1 MAHAGVA
8 AHHRRMVM
16 KLLIVEDSA
25 PIRASLLGLLEG
37 VEGLGAVHTAATLA
51 QALEIARRELPSL
64 VILDLQLPDGNA
76 MHQISTLKG
85 LSPAMRIAVLTNDAN
100 EFVRDRCLKAG
111 ANWFFDKSTEF
122 EEVIA
127 VAAQQARL
135 RLADH
140 PDPRPAH
147 A

>member
-1 MAHAGVA
+1 MI
-8 AHHRRMVM
+8 M

-37 VEGLGAVHTAATLA
+37 IEGLGTVHTAASLA
-51 QALEIARRELPSL
+51 QALDIVRRESPGL

-76 MHQISTLKG
+76 MHQIGTMKA
-85 LSPAMRIAVLTNDAN
+85 LSPATRIAVLTNDAN
-100 EFVRDRCLKAG
+100 QFVRDKCLKAG

-122 EEVIA
+122 EKVIA
-127 VAAQQARL
+127 VAGQQARWH
-135 RLADH
+135 LADH
-140 PDPRPAH
+140 ADPRPAH

>member
-1 MAHAGVA
+1 
-8 AHHRRMVM
+8 MVM

-37 VEGLGAVHTAATLA
+37 IEGLGTVHTAASLA
-51 QALEIARRELPSL
+51 QALDIVGRELPSL

-76 MHQISTLKG
+76 MHRISTMKA
-85 LSPAMRIAVLTNDAN
+85 LSPTVHIAVLTNDAN

-122 EEVIA
+122 EKVIA
-127 VAAQQARL
+127 VAGQQARL
-135 RLADH
+135 HLADH
-140 PDPRPAH
+140 PDLRPAH